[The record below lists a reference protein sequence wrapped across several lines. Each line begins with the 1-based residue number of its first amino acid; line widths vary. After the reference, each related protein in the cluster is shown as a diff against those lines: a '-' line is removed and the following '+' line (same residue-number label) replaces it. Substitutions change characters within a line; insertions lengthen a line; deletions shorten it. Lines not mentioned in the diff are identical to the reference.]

1 MTDSDHPPEYL
12 PDFRTSCWLQF
23 GGGAPVPG
31 DPASPELFDQTLRL
45 LEAITDQM
53 LASGSWLE
61 CTPAD
66 LAGALA
72 EHNAHSAEAAA
83 QQGEP
88 YTATTLAQLQAL
100 SIRRILAFEE
110 TGWNL
115 TAFYRP
121 ICAIDQRIAQA
132 ATATEHEPSCV
143 SALPTLQAAT
153 KALAAGIAVT
163 E

>member
-1 MTDSDHPPEYL
+1 MTDSDQPPESL

-23 GGGAPVPG
+23 GDGAHIPG
-31 DPASPELFDQTLRL
+31 DPASPPLFDQALRL

-53 LASGSWLE
+53 LASGSWWE

-83 QQGEP
+83 EQGES
-88 YTATTLAQLQAL
+88 YTATTLEQLQAL
-100 SIRRILAFEE
+100 SRRRVLAFEE

-115 TAFYRP
+115 TTFYRP

-132 ATATEHEPSCV
+132 VTAAEHEAPPV

-153 KALAAGIAVT
+153 KILAAGIAVT